1 LAFGMRVTL
10 DAVEAQYPAHW
21 EADVVLADGG
31 TAHVR
36 PIRPADADRLRSFYS
51 RLSDE
56 SIYFRFFGPRPRLSD
71 RDVERFTNVDYV
83 NRVALIATIGTE
95 MVAVIRYDRTGPG
108 EAEVAFLVE
117 DAHQGRGVASVLL
130 EHLAATAREHGIE
143 RFIAD
148 VLPANMRMMGL
159 LRQAGYTAQS
169 QFADGVVRMTLD
181 LTPTE
186 TSAEVTAAREHRAE
200 SRSIARLLT
209 PGSVAVIGASREP
222 GGVGQTVLRNLLAA
236 DFSGP
241 VYPVHREVRAV
252 AGVRAYPSVGAIDGD
267 VDLAVV
273 AVPAESVIDVVKE
286 CAEKGV
292 HGLVVVSS
300 GFGETGV
307 LGRERQDELARIAR
321 AYGLRVVGPNCLGIA
336 NTDSAVRLN
345 ATLAAT
351 VPGRGKVGFFS
362 QSGALGT
369 ALLQRVAQR
378 GMGISSFV
386 SAGNRADVSG
396 NDLLQYW
403 EEDDSTEVI
412 LLYLESLGNPR
423 KFTRLARRIA
433 RCKPIVV
440 VKSGGTP
447 SGHSAEELGLPD
459 SAISSLLAQAG
470 LIRVDDLIQ
479 LFDVGQLLA
488 YQPLPAGPRVA
499 LVTNSDA
506 LGLLAADSCLA
517 AGLQPRPPVNLGPAA
532 GASEFGTA
540 LAGEL
545 ASPDVDAAV
554 VIYMPPIPGDT
565 EAVAAELLRVS
576 KDVPK
581 PVLTTFRGHLGMHP
595 ALRVEAPGKPSRS
608 EPTPARGSI
617 PSYAAPEEAV
627 RALAHV
633 VRYATWRAQPSVP
646 PPELADI
653 DTDRARTLV
662 RTALASARTDVTAPG
677 SPSAPVDSGGP
688 ATAPA
693 NRPATPAPPS
703 PKTGAAPA
711 GAGQT
716 GVLPTAGAATVSQ
729 EGTAA
734 AAGPASPS
742 AGVSAGPAGSAGG
755 AAGSVSAASGQAA
768 VAGEGVAGTS
778 AGSASATAGK
788 AVGRSGVFAEAGPPV
803 EIDATE
809 LLSCYG
815 LTVWPAEVVRS
826 PDEAVAAA
834 ERLGWPVVLKVAD
847 PGASR
852 RAGTVRLGLTGP
864 EMVRHAYAEFA
875 DQPGEGQRVRL
886 AVQRMAPQPA
896 VPTVVS
902 VIEDPAF
909 GPVVSFGLGE
919 VTARLLLDQGFRLA
933 PLTRDDAAA
942 LVRSVRAAPLLF
954 GQYGYPPVA
963 VDALEELLVRVG
975 RLAND
980 LPEVARLDLDQVL
993 VGESCVMVLGARA
1006 TLRTPAGP
1014 RLDGGP
1020 RRLS

>member
-1 LAFGMRVTL
+1 M
-10 DAVEAQYPAHW
+10 DVEAQYPAHW

-36 PIRPADADRLRSFYS
+36 PIRPADADRLRAFYS

-71 RDVERFTNVDYV
+71 KEVERFTNVDYV
-83 NRVALIATIGTE
+83 SRVALIATIGTE
-95 MVAVIRYDRTGPG
+95 MVAVIRYDRTAPG

-130 EHLAATAREHGIE
+130 EHLAATARERGIE
-143 RFIAD
+143 RFVAD
-148 VLPANMRMMGL
+148 VLPANMKMMGV

-181 LTPTE
+181 LTPTD
-186 TSAEVTAAREHRAE
+186 TSAEVTASREHRAE
-200 SRSIARLLT
+200 ARSIARLLT

-236 DFSGP
+236 DFTGP
-241 VYPVHREVRAV
+241 VYPVHRQVRAV
-252 AGVRAYPSVGAIDGD
+252 AGVRAYPSVTAIDGE

-273 AVPAESVIDVVKE
+273 AVPAEGVLDVVKE

-300 GFGETGV
+300 GFGETGPQ
-307 LGRERQDELARIAR
+307 GRARQDELARIAR
-321 AYGLRVVGPNCLGIA
+321 SYGLRVVGPNCLGIA
-336 NTDSAVRLN
+336 NTDPAVKLN

-351 VPGRGKVGFFS
+351 VPGRGRVGFFS

-403 EEDDSTEVI
+403 EEDASTEVI

-433 RCKPIVV
+433 RNKPIVV

-459 SAISSLLAQAG
+459 SAISSLFAQAG

-506 LGLLAADSCLA
+506 LGLLAADACVS
-517 AGLQPRPPVNLGPAA
+517 AGLEPRPPVNLGAAA
-532 GASEFGTA
+532 GPAGFAAA
-540 LAGEL
+540 LEGEL

-554 VIYMPPIPGDT
+554 VIYMPPIPGESD
-565 EAVAAELLRVS
+565 EVAAELLRVS
-576 KDVPK
+576 KDSGK
-581 PVLTTFRGHLGMHP
+581 PVLATFRGHLGMHP
-595 ALRVEAPGKPSRS
+595 SLRASSQGTPS
-608 EPTPARGSI
+608 RGSI

-633 VRYATWRAQPSVP
+633 VRYATWRAHPAMP
-646 PPELADI
+646 PPELEDI

-662 RTALASARTDVTAPG
+662 RAAL
-677 SPSAPVDSGGP
+677 SPSHP
-688 ATAPA
+688 
-693 NRPATPAPPS
+693 TPSSEPSQGPS
-703 PKTGAAPA
+703 P
-711 GAGQT
+711 
-716 GVLPTAGAATVSQ
+716 
-729 EGTAA
+729 
-734 AAGPASPS
+734 SPS
-742 AGVSAGPAGSAGG
+742 SEPSQGPFPSPSSEPSQGPSQGP
-755 AAGSVSAASGQAA
+755 SPSLSS
-768 VAGEGVAGTS
+768 GTS
-778 AGSASATAGK
+778 GEL
-788 AVGRSGVFAEAGPPV
+788 FAEPGPPV
-803 EIDATE
+803 VADATD

-815 LTVWPAEVVRS
+815 LTVWPAEVVAS

-852 RAGTVRLGLTGP
+852 RAGTVRLGLTGQ

-875 DQPGEGQRVRL
+875 DQLGEQVEL

-896 VPTVVS
+896 VPTVVG
-902 VIEDPAF
+902 VVEDPAF

-933 PLTRDDAAA
+933 PLTGEDAAA

-963 VDALEELLVRVG
+963 VPALEDLLVRVG

-980 LPEVARLDLDQVL
+980 LPEVSRLTLDQVL
-993 VGESCVMVLGARA
+993 VGETDVMVLGARV
-1006 TLRTPAGP
+1006 TFRTPAGP

>member
-1 LAFGMRVTL
+1 MGCRFTLVT
-10 DAVEAQYPAHW
+10 VEAHYPAHW

-71 RDVERFTNVDYV
+71 KEVERFTNVDYV

-130 EHLAATAREHGIE
+130 EHLAATARERGIE
-143 RFIAD
+143 HFVAD
-148 VLPANMRMMGL
+148 VLPANMRMMGV

-186 TSAEVTAAREHRAE
+186 TSAEVTVAREHRAE

-209 PGSVAVIGASREP
+209 PGSVAVIGVSRAP

-236 DFSGP
+236 DFTGP
-241 VYPVHREVRAV
+241 VYPVHREARAV
-252 AGVRAYPSVGAIDGD
+252 AGVRAYPSVGAIDD
-267 VDLAVV
+267 EVDLAVV
-273 AVPAESVIDVVKE
+273 AVPAESVVDVVKE

-300 GFGETGV
+300 GFGESGAR
-307 LGRERQDELARIAR
+307 GRARQDELARLAR
-321 AYGLRVVGPNCLGIA
+321 SYGLRVVGPNCLGIA
-336 NTDSAVRLN
+336 NTDPAVRLN

-351 VPGRGKVGFFS
+351 VPGRGRVGFFS

-403 EEDDSTEVI
+403 DEDDSTEVI

-433 RCKPIVV
+433 RRKPIVV

-447 SGHSAEELGLPD
+447 TGHSAEELRLPD
-459 SAISSLLAQAG
+459 SAISSLFEQAG

-488 YQPLPAGPRVA
+488 YQPLPSGPRVA

-506 LGLLAADSCLA
+506 LGLLAADACIS
-517 AGLQPRPPVNLGPAA
+517 AGLEPRPPVNLGPAA
-532 GASEFGTA
+532 EAPEFGTA

-554 VIYMPPIPGDT
+554 VIYMPPIPGNAD
-565 EAVAAELLRVS
+565 EVAAELLRVS
-576 KDVPK
+576 KDIAK
-581 PVLTTFRGHLGMHP
+581 PVLTTFCGHLGMHP
-595 ALRVEAPGKPSRS
+595 SLQVAADAPA
-608 EPTPARGSI
+608 TPARGSI

-633 VRYATWRAQPSVP
+633 VRYATWRA
-646 PPELADI
+646 
-653 DTDRARTLV
+653 
-662 RTALASARTDVTAPG
+662 
-677 SPSAPVDSGGP
+677 
-688 ATAPA
+688 
-693 NRPATPAPPS
+693 
-703 PKTGAAPA
+703 
-711 GAGQT
+711 
-716 GVLPTAGAATVSQ
+716 
-729 EGTAA
+729 
-734 AAGPASPS
+734 
-742 AGVSAGPAGSAGG
+742 
-755 AAGSVSAASGQAA
+755 
-768 VAGEGVAGTS
+768 
-778 AGSASATAGK
+778 
-788 AVGRSGVFAEAGPPV
+788 
-803 EIDATE
+803 
-809 LLSCYG
+809 
-815 LTVWPAEVVRS
+815 
-826 PDEAVAAA
+826 
-834 ERLGWPVVLKVAD
+834 
-847 PGASR
+847 
-852 RAGTVRLGLTGP
+852 
-864 EMVRHAYAEFA
+864 
-875 DQPGEGQRVRL
+875 
-886 AVQRMAPQPA
+886 
-896 VPTVVS
+896 
-902 VIEDPAF
+902 
-909 GPVVSFGLGE
+909 
-919 VTARLLLDQGFRLA
+919 
-933 PLTRDDAAA
+933 
-942 LVRSVRAAPLLF
+942 
-954 GQYGYPPVA
+954 
-963 VDALEELLVRVG
+963 
-975 RLAND
+975 
-980 LPEVARLDLDQVL
+980 
-993 VGESCVMVLGARA
+993 
-1006 TLRTPAGP
+1006 
-1014 RLDGGP
+1014 
-1020 RRLS
+1020 

>member
-1 LAFGMRVTL
+1 M
-10 DAVEAQYPAHW
+10 EAQYPAHW

-71 RDVERFTNVDYV
+71 REVERFTNVDYV
-83 NRVALIATIGTE
+83 GRVALIATIGAE

-130 EHLAATAREHGIE
+130 EHLAATARERGIE
-143 RFIAD
+143 RFVAD
-148 VLPANMRMMGL
+148 VLPANMRMTGL

-169 QFADGVVRMTLD
+169 QFEDGVVRMTLD
-181 LTPTE
+181 LTPTD
-186 TSAEVTAAREHRAE
+186 TSTEVTISREHRAE

-236 DFSGP
+236 DFTGP

-252 AGVRAYPSVGAIDGD
+252 AGVRAYPSVSEIDGD

-273 AVPAESVIDVVKE
+273 AVPAEGVLDVVKE

-300 GFGETGV
+300 GFGETGDQ
-307 LGRERQDELARIAR
+307 GRARQDELARIAR
-321 AYGLRVVGPNCLGIA
+321 SYGLRVVGPNCLGIA
-336 NTDSAVRLN
+336 NTDPAVKLN

-351 VPGRGKVGFFS
+351 VPGRGRVGFFS

-433 RCKPIVV
+433 RSKPVVV

-459 SAISSLLAQAG
+459 SAISSLFEQAG

-506 LGLLAADSCLA
+506 LGLLAAHACRA
-517 AGLQPRPPVNLGPAA
+517 VGLEPRAPVNLGPAA
-532 GASEFGTA
+532 GAAEYGAA

-554 VIYMPPIPGDT
+554 VIYMPPIPGRT
-565 EAVAAELLRVS
+565 EEVADELLKAS
-576 KDVPK
+576 KGSGK
-581 PVLTTFRGHLGMHP
+581 PVLATFRGHLGMHP
-595 ALRVEAPGKPSRS
+595 ALRVPGPSAPS
-608 EPTPARGSI
+608 RGSI

-633 VRYATWRAQPSVP
+633 VRYATWRAQPSTP
-646 PPELADI
+646 PHELDGI
-653 DTDRARTLV
+653 DTVRARALVHETL
-662 RTALASARTDVTAPG
+662 SG
-677 SPSAPVDSGGP
+677 SAPD
-688 ATAPA
+688 AE
-693 NRPATPAPPS
+693 
-703 PKTGAAPA
+703 AAPA
-711 GAGQT
+711 G
-716 GVLPTAGAATVSQ
+716 
-729 EGTAA
+729 
-734 AAGPASPS
+734 
-742 AGVSAGPAGSAGG
+742 
-755 AAGSVSAASGQAA
+755 
-768 VAGEGVAGTS
+768 
-778 AGSASATAGK
+778 
-788 AVGRSGVFAEAGPPV
+788 FAQAGPPV

-826 PDEAVAAA
+826 AGEAVAAA
-834 ERLGWPVVLKVAD
+834 ERLGWPVVVKVAD

-864 EMVRHAYAEFA
+864 EMVRNAYTEFA
-875 DQPGEGQRVRL
+875 ELFGEGVEL

-896 VPTVVS
+896 VPTVVG
-902 VIEDPAF
+902 VVEDPAF

-919 VTARLLLDQGFRLA
+919 VTARLLQDQGFRLA
-933 PLTRDDAAA
+933 PLTGEDAAA
-942 LVRSVRAAPLLF
+942 LVRTVRAAPLLF
-954 GQYGYPPVA
+954 GEYGYPPVA

-975 RLAND
+975 RLAHD

-993 VGESCVMVLGARA
+993 VGESDVMILGARA
-1006 TLRTPAGP
+1006 ILRTPAGP
-1014 RLDGGP
+1014 RLDVGP

>member
-1 LAFGMRVTL
+1 M
-10 DAVEAQYPAHW
+10 EAQYPAHW

-71 RDVERFTNVDYV
+71 KEVTRFTNVDYV
-83 NRVALIATIGTE
+83 NRVALIATLGTE

-130 EHLAATAREHGIE
+130 EHLAATARERGIE

-148 VLPANMRMMGL
+148 VLPANMRMTGL

-169 QFADGVVRMTLD
+169 QFEDGVVRMTLD
-181 LTPTE
+181 LTPTD

-200 SRSIARLLT
+200 SRSIARLLA
-209 PGSVAVIGASREP
+209 PGSVAVVGASREP

-236 DFSGP
+236 DFTGP

-252 AGVRAYPSVGAIDGD
+252 AGVRAYPSVTAIDGD

-292 HGLVVVSS
+292 HGLIVVSS
-300 GFGETGV
+300 GFRETGAQ
-307 LGRERQDELARIAR
+307 GRARQDELARLAR
-321 AYGLRVVGPNCLGIA
+321 SYGLRVVGPNCLGIA
-336 NTDSAVRLN
+336 NTDPAVKLN

-423 KFTRLARRIA
+423 KFTRLARRTA
-433 RCKPIVV
+433 RSKPIVV

-447 SGHSAEELGLPD
+447 AGHSAEELGLPD
-459 SAISSLLAQAG
+459 SAISSLFAQAG

-499 LVTNSDA
+499 VVTNSDA
-506 LGLLAADSCLA
+506 LGLLAADACLA
-517 AGLQPRPPVNLGPAA
+517 AGLEPRPPVNLGAAA
-532 GASEFGTA
+532 GPAEYGTA

-545 ASPDVDAAV
+545 SSADVDAAV
-554 VIYMPPIPGDT
+554 VIYMPPIPGKTD
-565 EAVAAELLRVS
+565 EVAAELLRAS
-576 KDVPK
+576 MDADK

-595 ALRVEAPGKPSRS
+595 ALRVRSTSTATSGATPS
-608 EPTPARGSI
+608 RGSI

-633 VRYATWRAQPSVP
+633 VRYATWRAHPAVP
-646 PPELADI
+646 PPELDDL
-653 DTDRARTLV
+653 DTDRARALVHTTLSSAPAAQA
-662 RTALASARTDVTAPG
+662 TTPADPQDTSAHPSPGPADPSPAPAASTPDPSNPPTASA
-677 SPSAPVDSGGP
+677 
-688 ATAPA
+688 
-693 NRPATPAPPS
+693 
-703 PKTGAAPA
+703 
-711 GAGQT
+711 
-716 GVLPTAGAATVSQ
+716 PT
-729 EGTAA
+729 
-734 AAGPASPS
+734 
-742 AGVSAGPAGSAGG
+742 
-755 AAGSVSAASGQAA
+755 
-768 VAGEGVAGTS
+768 
-778 AGSASATAGK
+778 SASAQAPASTPA
-788 AVGRSGVFAEAGPPV
+788 SGPAAASDPATNGVSSVFAEPGPPV

-815 LTVWPAEVVRS
+815 LTVWPSEVVRS

-834 ERLGWPVVLKVAD
+834 ERLGWPVVLKVAG

-864 EMVRHAYAEFA
+864 EMVCHAYAGFA
-875 DQPGEGQRVRL
+875 DQLGEEVEL

-896 VPTVVS
+896 VPTVVG

-933 PLTRDDAAA
+933 PLTGEDAAA

-954 GQYGYPPVA
+954 GEYGYPPVA
-963 VDALEELLVRVG
+963 VDALEDLLVRVG

-980 LPEVARLDLDQVL
+980 LPELARLDLDQVL
-993 VGESCVMVLGARA
+993 VGESSVIVLGARA

>member
-1 LAFGMRVTL
+1 M
-10 DAVEAQYPAHW
+10 EAHYPAHW

-56 SIYFRFFGPRPRLSD
+56 SIYFRFFGPRPNLSD
-71 RDVERFTNVDYV
+71 REVERFTNVDYV
-83 NRVALIATIGTE
+83 NRVALIATIGAD

-130 EHLAATAREHGIE
+130 EHLAATARERGIE

-148 VLPANMRMMGL
+148 VLPANKRMTGL
-159 LRQAGYTAQS
+159 LRQAGYTAQT

-181 LTPTE
+181 LTPTD

-200 SRSIARLLT
+200 ARSIARLLA

-222 GGVGQTVLRNLLAA
+222 GGVGQTVLRHLLAA
-236 DFSGP
+236 DFTGP

-252 AGVRAYPSVGAIDGD
+252 AGVRAYPSVSAIDDD

-273 AVPAESVIDVVKE
+273 AVPAESVVDVVKE

-300 GFGETGV
+300 GFGERGAE
-307 LGRERQDELARIAR
+307 GRARQRELARVAR
-321 AYGLRVVGPNCLGIA
+321 SYGLRVVGPNCLGIA
-336 NTDSAVRLN
+336 NTDPAVKLN

-378 GMGISSFV
+378 GMGISTFV

-412 LLYLESLGNPR
+412 LLYLETLGNPR
-423 KFTRLARRIA
+423 KFTRLARRIS
-433 RCKPIVV
+433 RSKPIVV
-440 VKSGGTP
+440 VKSGGTRAGLSP
-447 SGHSAEELGLPD
+447 EEPGLPD
-459 SAISSLLAQAG
+459 SAIGPLFEQAG
-470 LIRVDDLIQ
+470 LIRVDDLFQ

-506 LGLLAADSCLA
+506 LGLLAADACCA
-517 AGLQPRPPVNLGPAA
+517 AGLEPRAPVNLGAAA
-532 GASEFGTA
+532 GPAEFGTA
-540 LAGEL
+540 LADEL

-554 VIYMPPIPGDT
+554 VIYMPPVPGETDQ
-565 EAVAAELLRVS
+565 VAAELLRAA
-576 KDVPK
+576 KDTGK
-581 PVLTTFRGHLGMHP
+581 PVLTTFRGYLGMDP
-595 ALRVEAPGKPSRS
+595 ALRVGTRGSV
-608 EPTPARGSI
+608 TPARGSI

-627 RALAHV
+627 RALAHA
-633 VRYATWRAQPSVP
+633 VRYAKWRAQPVAP
-646 PPELADI
+646 PTALDDI
-653 DTDRARTLV
+653 DTARARTLAH
-662 RTALASARTDVTAPG
+662 TALSTPPEPTTPQPTAATPQPAAETPQ
-677 SPSAPVDSGGP
+677 STAATPQLTAETHQLTA
-688 ATAPA
+688 ATA
-693 NRPATPAPPS
+693 
-703 PKTGAAPA
+703 
-711 GAGQT
+711 
-716 GVLPTAGAATVSQ
+716 PTAGATGLAAP
-729 EGTAA
+729 TAGVA
-734 AAGPASPS
+734 GLVAGVAGPTGGGDAAGP
-742 AGVSAGPAGSAGG
+742 VGG
-755 AAGSVSAASGQAA
+755 GDA
-768 VAGEGVAGTS
+768 VAAPPP
-778 AGSASATAGK
+778 
-788 AVGRSGVFAEAGPPV
+788 VFAEAGPPV

-852 RAGTVRLGLTGP
+852 RAGTVRLGLTGQ

-875 DQPGEGQRVRL
+875 DQLGAEVEL

-919 VTARLLLDQGFRLA
+919 VAARLLLDQGFRLA
-933 PLTRDDAAA
+933 PLTGADASA

-963 VDALEELLVRVG
+963 VGALEDLLVRVG
-975 RLAND
+975 RLAGD
-980 LPEVARLDLDQVL
+980 LPELARLDLDPVL
-993 VGESCVMVLGARA
+993 VGESDAFVLGARA

>member
-1 LAFGMRVTL
+1 M
-10 DAVEAQYPAHW
+10 EEQYPAHW

-71 RDVERFTNVDYV
+71 KEVARFTNVDYV
-83 NRVALIATIGTE
+83 TRVALIATIGDE

-130 EHLAATAREHGIE
+130 EHLAATARERGIE

-148 VLPANMRMMGL
+148 VLPANMRMTGL

-181 LTPTE
+181 LTPTD
-186 TSAEVTAAREHRAE
+186 TSAEVRAAREHRAE
-200 SRSIARLLT
+200 ARSIARLLT

-222 GGVGQTVLRNLLAA
+222 GGVGQSVLRNLLAA
-236 DFSGP
+236 GFTGP

-252 AGVRAYPSVGAIDGD
+252 HGVRAYPSVTAIDD
-267 VDLAVV
+267 EVDLAVV
-273 AVPAESVIDVVKE
+273 AVPAESVLDVVEE

-300 GFGETGV
+300 GFGETGAR
-307 LGRERQDELARIAR
+307 GRARQDELARIAR
-321 AYGLRVVGPNCLGIA
+321 SYGLRVVGPNCLGIA
-336 NTDSAVRLN
+336 NTDPAVKLN
-345 ATLAAT
+345 ATLAPT

-403 EEDDSTEVI
+403 EEDDSTDVI

-433 RCKPIVV
+433 RRKPIVV

-447 SGHSAEELGLPD
+447 AGHSAEELGLPD
-459 SAISSLLAQAG
+459 SAISSLFEQAG

-479 LFDVGQLLA
+479 LFDVGQMLA

-506 LGLLAADSCLA
+506 LGLLAADACLA
-517 AGLQPRPPVNLGPAA
+517 AGLEPRPPVNLGPAA
-532 GASEFGTA
+532 GPSEFGTA

-545 ASPDVDAAV
+545 SSTDVDAAV
-554 VIYMPPIPGDT
+554 VIHMPPIPGASD
-565 EAVAAELLRVS
+565 EVAAELLRVS
-576 KDVPK
+576 KDVAK
-581 PVLTTFRGHLGMHP
+581 PVVTTFHGHLGMHP
-595 ALRVEAPGKPSRS
+595 ALRVETGSATPGRC
-608 EPTPARGSI
+608 SI

-633 VRYATWRAQPSVP
+633 VRYARWRAHPAVP
-646 PPELADI
+646 PPELDGI
-653 DTDRARTLV
+653 DTTRARSLAH
-662 RTALASARTDVTAPG
+662 TALAAAPSGDTVTSSPGEAVTASPDG
-677 SPSAPVDSGGP
+677 SP
-688 ATAPA
+688 
-693 NRPATPAPPS
+693 
-703 PKTGAAPA
+703 
-711 GAGQT
+711 
-716 GVLPTAGAATVSQ
+716 
-729 EGTAA
+729 GTAI
-734 AAGPASPS
+734 AGPSDGSSGEAAVTSP
-742 AGVSAGPAGSAGG
+742 GG
-755 AAGSVSAASGQAA
+755 ALGESVP
-768 VAGEGVAGTS
+768 TS
-778 AGSASATAGK
+778 AGAPCGTPSGTPGGGPDG
-788 AVGRSGVFAEAGPPV
+788 GRLGSVFAEPGPPV
-803 EIDATE
+803 EIDPTE

-815 LTVWPAEVVRS
+815 LTVWRAELVRS
-826 PDEAVAAA
+826 ADEAVAAA
-834 ERLGWPVVLKVAD
+834 EHLGWPVVVKVAD

-864 EMVRHAYAEFA
+864 EMVRNAYTEFA
-875 DQPGEGQRVRL
+875 VQLGEGAEL

-896 VPTVVS
+896 VPTVVG

-919 VTARLLLDQGFRLA
+919 VTARLLQDQGFRLA
-933 PLTRDDAAA
+933 PLTGEDAAA

-954 GQYGYPPVA
+954 GEYGYPPVA
-963 VDALEELLVRVG
+963 VGALEDLLVRVG
-975 RLAND
+975 RLAGD
-980 LPEVARLDLDQVL
+980 LPELARLDLDQVL
-993 VGESCVMVLGARA
+993 VGESDVMILGARA

>member
-1 LAFGMRVTL
+1 M
-10 DAVEAQYPAHW
+10 EAHYPAHW

-36 PIRPADADRLRSFYS
+36 PIRPADADRLRAFYS

-71 RDVERFTNVDYV
+71 RDVERFTNVDYD
-83 NRVALIATIGTE
+83 NRVALIATIGAE

-130 EHLAATAREHGIE
+130 EHLAATARERGIE
-143 RFIAD
+143 RFVAD
-148 VLPANMRMMGL
+148 VLPANMKMMGV

-169 QFADGVVRMTLD
+169 RFADGVVRMTLD

-186 TSAEVTAAREHRAE
+186 TSAEVTTSREHRAE
-200 SRSIARLLT
+200 SRSIARLLA

-236 DFSGP
+236 DFTGP
-241 VYPVHREVRAV
+241 VYPVHRQVRAV
-252 AGVRAYPSVGAIDGD
+252 AGVRAYPSVTAIDGE

-273 AVPAESVIDVVKE
+273 AVPAEGVLDVVKE

-300 GFGETGV
+300 GFGETGAP
-307 LGRERQDELARIAR
+307 GRDRQDELARIAR
-321 AYGLRVVGPNCLGIA
+321 SYGLRVVGPNCLGIA
-336 NTDSAVRLN
+336 NTDPAVKLN

-351 VPGRGKVGFFS
+351 VPGRGRVGFFS

-403 EEDDSTEVI
+403 EEDDATEVI

-433 RCKPIVV
+433 RSKPIVV

-447 SGHSAEELGLPD
+447 AGHSAEELGLPD
-459 SAISSLLAQAG
+459 SAISSLFAQAG

-506 LGLLAADSCLA
+506 LGLLAADACLA
-517 AGLQPRPPVNLGPAA
+517 AGLEPRPPVNLGAAA
-532 GASEFGTA
+532 GPTEFGAA

-545 ASPDVDAAV
+545 ARDEVDAAV
-554 VIYMPPIPGDT
+554 VIYMPPIPGKSD
-565 EAVAAELLRVS
+565 EVAAELLRVS
-576 KDVPK
+576 QGSAK
-581 PVLTTFRGHLGMHP
+581 PVLATFRGHLGMHP
-595 ALRVEAPGKPSRS
+595 SLRVAGGSGAA
-608 EPTPARGSI
+608 PARGSI

-633 VRYATWRAQPSVP
+633 VRYATWRAHPAVP
-646 PPELADI
+646 PPELDGL
-653 DTDRARTLV
+653 DTARARELVLATL
-662 RTALASARTDVTAPG
+662 
-677 SPSAPVDSGGP
+677 SG
-688 ATAPA
+688 A
-693 NRPATPAPPS
+693 
-703 PKTGAAPA
+703 AAPA
-711 GAGQT
+711 
-716 GVLPTAGAATVSQ
+716 
-729 EGTAA
+729 
-734 AAGPASPS
+734 
-742 AGVSAGPAGSAGG
+742 
-755 AAGSVSAASGQAA
+755 
-768 VAGEGVAGTS
+768 AGEEPTG
-778 AGSASATAGK
+778 
-788 AVGRSGVFAEAGPPV
+788 FAEPGPPV

-826 PDEAVAAA
+826 PEEAVAAA
-834 ERLGWPVVLKVAD
+834 ERLGPPVVLKVAD

-875 DQPGEGQRVRL
+875 EQLGERVEL

-896 VPTVVS
+896 VPTVVR
-902 VIEDPAF
+902 VVEDRAF

-933 PLTRDDAAA
+933 PLTGEDAAA

-963 VDALEELLVRVG
+963 VPALEELLVRVG

-980 LPEVARLDLDQVL
+980 LPEVACLDLDQVL
-993 VGESCVMVLGARA
+993 VGESEVLVLGARA

>member
-1 LAFGMRVTL
+1 MHKRCPIAPAGTL
-10 DAVEAQYPAHW
+10 GTVEAQYPAHW

-36 PIRPADADRLRSFYS
+36 PIRPADADRLLAFYS

-56 SIYFRFFGPRPRLSD
+56 SIYFRFFGPRPRLTD
-71 RDVERFTNVDYV
+71 KEVTWFTNVDYV

-95 MVAVIRYDRTGPG
+95 MVAVIRYDRTDEA

-130 EHLAATAREHGIE
+130 EHLAATARENGIQ

-148 VLPANMRMMGL
+148 VLPANMKMMGV
-159 LRQAGYTAQS
+159 LRQAGYTAES
-169 QFADGVVRMTLD
+169 RFADGVVRMTLD

-186 TSAEVTAAREHRAE
+186 TAAEVTTAREHRAE
-200 SRSIARLLT
+200 ARSIGRLLS

-236 DFSGP
+236 DFTGP

-252 AGVRAYPSVGAIDGD
+252 AGVRAYPSVNAIDGD

-273 AVPAESVIDVVKE
+273 AVPADGVIDVVKE

-300 GFGETGV
+300 GFGETGAE
-307 LGRERQDELARIAR
+307 GRARQDELARIAR

-336 NTDSAVRLN
+336 NTDPAVRLN

-351 VPGRGKVGFFS
+351 VPGRGRVGFFS

-378 GMGISSFV
+378 GMGISTFV

-403 EEDDSTEVI
+403 EEDPSTEVI

-423 KFTRLARRIA
+423 KFTRLARRIS
-433 RCKPIVV
+433 RDKPIVV

-447 SGHSAEELGLPD
+447 GSHSAESLRLPD
-459 SAISSLLAQAG
+459 SAISSLFSQSG

-488 YQPLPAGPRVA
+488 YQPLPAGPRVG

-506 LGLLAADSCLA
+506 LGLLAVDACIT
-517 AGLQPRPPVNLGPAA
+517 AGLEPRPPVNLGAAA
-532 GASEFGTA
+532 GAAEFGTA

-545 ASPDVDAAV
+545 GSPEVDAAV
-554 VIYMPPIPGDT
+554 VVYMPPIPGAASD
-565 EAVAAELLRVS
+565 VATELLRVS
-576 KDVPK
+576 RDSGK
-581 PVLTTFRGHLGMHP
+581 PVLATFEGYLGMHP
-595 ALRVEAPGKPSRS
+595 DLRVGDGATPS
-608 EPTPARGSI
+608 RGSI

-633 VRYATWRAQPSVP
+633 AKYAQWRAQPLVP
-646 PPELADI
+646 PPALEDI
-653 DTDRARTLV
+653 STSRARALV
-662 RTALASARTDVTAPG
+662 GEMTEGEWD
-677 SPSAPVDSGGP
+677 
-688 ATAPA
+688 
-693 NRPATPAPPS
+693 
-703 PKTGAAPA
+703 AA
-711 GAGQT
+711 Q
-716 GVLPTAGAATVSQ
+716 
-729 EGTAA
+729 
-734 AAGPASPS
+734 
-742 AGVSAGPAGSAGG
+742 
-755 AAGSVSAASGQAA
+755 
-768 VAGEGVAGTS
+768 
-778 AGSASATAGK
+778 
-788 AVGRSGVFAEAGPPV
+788 
-803 EIDATE
+803 
-809 LLSCYG
+809 LLTCYG
-815 LTVWPAEVVRS
+815 LDVWPADIVRS
-826 PDEAVAAA
+826 PDEAVEAAG
-834 ERLGWPVVLKVAD
+834 RLGWPVVLKVAD
-847 PGASR
+847 PDASR
-852 RAGTVRLGLTGP
+852 RAGTVRLGLAGP
-864 EMVRHAYAEFA
+864 DSVRHAYSEFA
-875 DQPGEGQRVRL
+875 AQLGDDVEL

-902 VIEDPAF
+902 VVEDPAF

-933 PLTRDDAAA
+933 PLTAEDAAG

-954 GQYGYPPVA
+954 GEYGYPPVA
-963 VDALEELLVRVG
+963 VDALEDLLVRVG
-975 RLAND
+975 RLAGD

-993 VGESCVMVLGARA
+993 VGESGVIVLAARA
-1006 TLRTPAGP
+1006 HLRAPTGP
-1014 RLDGGP
+1014 RLDAAP

>member
-1 LAFGMRVTL
+1 MGCGFTVET
-10 DAVEAQYPAHW
+10 VEAQYPAHW

-71 RDVERFTNVDYV
+71 REVERFTNVDYV
-83 NRVALIATIGTE
+83 NRVALIATIGAE

-130 EHLAATAREHGIE
+130 EHLAATARERGIE
-143 RFIAD
+143 RFVAD
-148 VLPANMRMMGL
+148 VLPANMRMTGL

-169 QFADGVVRMTLD
+169 QFEDGVVRMTLD
-181 LTPTE
+181 LTPTD
-186 TSAEVTAAREHRAE
+186 TSTEVTIAREHRAE

-236 DFSGP
+236 DFTGP

-252 AGVRAYPSVGAIDGD
+252 AGVRAYPSVSEIDGD

-273 AVPAESVIDVVKE
+273 AVPAEGVLDVVKE

-300 GFGETGV
+300 GFGETGDQ
-307 LGRERQDELARIAR
+307 GRARQDELARIAR
-321 AYGLRVVGPNCLGIA
+321 SYGLRVVGPNCLGIA
-336 NTDSAVRLN
+336 NTDPAVKLN

-351 VPGRGKVGFFS
+351 VPGRGRVGFFS

-433 RCKPIVV
+433 RSKPVVV

-459 SAISSLLAQAG
+459 SAISSLFEQAG

-506 LGLLAADSCLA
+506 LGLLAAHACRA
-517 AGLQPRPPVNLGPAA
+517 VGLEPRAPVNLGPAA
-532 GASEFGTA
+532 GAAEFGPA

-554 VIYMPPIPGDT
+554 VIYMPPIPGRT
-565 EAVAAELLRVS
+565 EEVAGELLKVS
-576 KDVPK
+576 KDSGK
-581 PVLTTFRGHLGMHP
+581 PVLATFRGHLGMHP
-595 ALRVEAPGKPSRS
+595 DLRVPGPSAPS
-608 EPTPARGSI
+608 RGSI

-627 RALAHV
+627 RALAQV
-633 VRYATWRAQPSVP
+633 VRYATWRAQPSTP
-646 PPELADI
+646 PQELDGI
-653 DTDRARTLV
+653 DTARARTLV
-662 RTALASARTDVTAPG
+662 HETLSG
-677 SPSAPVDSGGP
+677 SAPD
-688 ATAPA
+688 AE
-693 NRPATPAPPS
+693 
-703 PKTGAAPA
+703 AAPA
-711 GAGQT
+711 G
-716 GVLPTAGAATVSQ
+716 
-729 EGTAA
+729 
-734 AAGPASPS
+734 
-742 AGVSAGPAGSAGG
+742 
-755 AAGSVSAASGQAA
+755 
-768 VAGEGVAGTS
+768 
-778 AGSASATAGK
+778 
-788 AVGRSGVFAEAGPPV
+788 FAQAGPPV

-826 PDEAVAAA
+826 PDGAVAAA
-834 ERLGWPVVLKVAD
+834 ERLGWPVVVKVAD

-864 EMVRHAYAEFA
+864 EMVRHAYTEFA
-875 DQPGEGQRVRL
+875 ELFGEGVEL

-896 VPTVVS
+896 VPTVVG

-919 VTARLLLDQGFRLA
+919 VTARLLQDQGFRLA
-933 PLTRDDAAA
+933 PLTREDASA
-942 LVRSVRAAPLLF
+942 LVRTVRAAPLLF
-954 GQYGYPPVA
+954 GEYGYPPVA

-975 RLAND
+975 RLAHD

-993 VGESCVMVLGARA
+993 VGESDAMILGARA
-1006 TLRTPAGP
+1006 ILRTPAGP
-1014 RLDGGP
+1014 RLDVGP

>member
-1 LAFGMRVTL
+1 M
-10 DAVEAQYPAHW
+10 EAQYPAHW

-83 NRVALIATIGTE
+83 DRVALIATIGTE
-95 MVAVIRYDRTGPG
+95 MVAVIRYDKTGPG

-143 RFIAD
+143 TFVAD
-148 VLPANMRMMGL
+148 VLPANMRMMGV

-169 QFADGVVRMTLD
+169 RFADGVVRMTLD

-186 TSAEVTAAREHRAE
+186 TSAEVTTAREHRAE

-236 DFSGP
+236 DFTGP

-252 AGVRAYPSVGAIDGD
+252 AGVRAYPSVTAIDGD

-273 AVPAESVIDVVKE
+273 AVPAGSVLDVVEE
-286 CAEKGV
+286 CAQKGV

-300 GFGETGV
+300 GFGETGAE
-307 LGRERQDELARIAR
+307 GRERQDELARTAR
-321 AYGLRVVGPNCLGIA
+321 SYGLRVVGPNCLGIA
-336 NTDSAVRLN
+336 NTDRAVRLN

-378 GMGISSFV
+378 GMGISTFV

-403 EEDDSTEVI
+403 EEDDATEVI

-423 KFTRLARRIA
+423 KFTRLARRIS
-433 RCKPIVV
+433 RRKPVVV

-459 SAISSLLAQAG
+459 TAISSLFAQAG

-488 YQPLPAGPRVA
+488 YQPLPAGPKVA

-506 LGLLAADSCLA
+506 LGLLAADACLA
-517 AGLQPRPPVNLGPAA
+517 AGLEPRPPVNLGAAA
-532 GASEFGTA
+532 GAAEFGAA
-540 LAGEL
+540 LEGEL
-545 ASPDVDAAV
+545 ASAGVDAAV
-554 VIYMPPIPGDT
+554 VIYMPPLPGDA

-576 KDVPK
+576 QSSGK
-581 PVLTTFRGHLGMHP
+581 PVLTTFEGHLGMHP
-595 ALRVEAPGKPSRS
+595 ALQVTEPGASR
-608 EPTPARGSI
+608 ERPAPARGSI

-627 RALAHV
+627 RALAQAA
-633 VRYATWRAQPSVP
+633 RYAAWLSQPATP
-646 PPELADI
+646 PPALEDLDP
-653 DTDRARTLV
+653 DRARTLV
-662 RTALASARTDVTAPG
+662 HDLLSVPE
-677 SPSAPVDSGGP
+677 
-688 ATAPA
+688 
-693 NRPATPAPPS
+693 PAP
-703 PKTGAAPA
+703 GAAPA
-711 GAGQT
+711 PASGPAPEPEPEPGSGPAPVSKPDPGA
-716 GVLPTAGAATVSQ
+716 VPGAAPASVP
-729 EGTAA
+729 
-734 AAGPASPS
+734 GPA
-742 AGVSAGPAGSAGG
+742 VE
-755 AAGSVSAASGQAA
+755 AARARRAVRSAA
-768 VAGEGVAGTS
+768 
-778 AGSASATAGK
+778 
-788 AVGRSGVFAEAGPPV
+788 FAEPGPPV
-803 EIDATE
+803 EIDAAE

-815 LTVWPAEVVRS
+815 LTVWPAEMVRS
-826 PDEAVAAA
+826 PEEAVAAA

-864 EMVRHAYAEFA
+864 EMVRHAFTEFA
-875 DQPGEGQRVRL
+875 DQLGEKVL

-896 VPTVVS
+896 VPTVVG
-902 VIEDPAF
+902 VVEDPAF

-919 VTARLLLDQGFRLA
+919 VTARLLQDQGYRLA
-933 PLTRDDAAA
+933 PLTAEDAAA

-963 VDALEELLVRVG
+963 VDALEDLLVRVG

-993 VGESCVMVLGARA
+993 VGESSVMILGARA

>member
-1 LAFGMRVTL
+1 M
-10 DAVEAQYPAHW
+10 EAQYPAHW

-71 RDVERFTNVDYV
+71 REVERFTNVDYV
-83 NRVALIATIGTE
+83 GRVALIATIGAE
-95 MVAVIRYDRTGPG
+95 MVAVIRYDRTEPG

-130 EHLAATAREHGIE
+130 EHLAATARERGIE
-143 RFIAD
+143 RFVAD
-148 VLPANMRMMGL
+148 VLPANMRMMGV

-186 TSAEVTAAREHRAE
+186 TSAEVVEAREHRAE
-200 SRSIARLLT
+200 ARSISRLLA
-209 PGSVAVIGASREP
+209 PGSVAVIGASRAP

-236 DFSGP
+236 DFTGP
-241 VYPVHREVRAV
+241 VYPVHREARAM
-252 AGVRAYPSVGAIDGD
+252 AGVRAYPRVSDIDD
-267 VDLAVV
+267 EVDLAVV
-273 AVPAESVIDVVKE
+273 AVPAEGVIDVVKE

-300 GFGETGV
+300 GFGETGEE
-307 LGRERQDELARIAR
+307 GRSRQDELARIAR
-321 AYGLRVVGPNCLGIA
+321 SYGLRVVGPNCLGIA
-336 NTDSAVRLN
+336 NTDPAVRLN

-378 GMGISSFV
+378 GMGISTFV

-423 KFTRLARRIA
+423 KFTRLARRIS
-433 RCKPIVV
+433 RNKPVVV
-440 VKSGGTP
+440 VKTGDTP
-447 SGHSAEELGLPD
+447 AGHSAKELGLPD
-459 SAISSLLAQAG
+459 SAISSLFEQAG
-470 LIRVDDLIQ
+470 LIRVDDLFQ

-488 YQPLPAGPRVA
+488 YQPPPAGPRVA

-506 LGLLAADSCLA
+506 LGLLAVHACQA
-517 AGLQPRPPVNLGPAA
+517 AGLEPRPPVNLGPSA
-532 GASEFGTA
+532 GAAEYGES
-540 LAGEL
+540 LASEL
-545 ASPDVDAAV
+545 AAPEVDAVV
-554 VIYMPPIPGDT
+554 VIYTPPIPGDAD
-565 EAVAAELLRVS
+565 AVAGELLRVS
-576 KDVPK
+576 EGAGK
-581 PVLTTFRGHLGMHP
+581 PVLATFEGHLGMHP
-595 ALRVEAPGKPSRS
+595 SLRVKTGA
-608 EPTPARGSI
+608 TPERGSI
-617 PSYAAPEEAV
+617 PSYTAPEEAV
-627 RALAHV
+627 RALAHA
-633 VRYATWRAQPSVP
+633 VRYAKWRARPAGPLPQ
-646 PPELADI
+646 LDGI
-653 DTDRARTLV
+653 DTARARALV
-662 RTALASARTDVTAPG
+662 RETLAA
-677 SPSAPVDSGGP
+677 
-688 ATAPA
+688 
-693 NRPATPAPPS
+693 
-703 PKTGAAPA
+703 
-711 GAGQT
+711 
-716 GVLPTAGAATVSQ
+716 
-729 EGTAA
+729 GTAA
-734 AAGPASPS
+734 AQDA
-742 AGVSAGPAGSAGG
+742 
-755 AAGSVSAASGQAA
+755 
-768 VAGEGVAGTS
+768 
-778 AGSASATAGK
+778 ATATGT
-788 AVGRSGVFAEAGPPV
+788 FAQAGPPV

-815 LTVWPAEVVRS
+815 LTVWPTEIVRS
-826 PDEAVAAA
+826 PEEAVAAA
-834 ERLGWPVVLKVAD
+834 ERLGWPAVVKVAD

-864 EMVRHAYAEFA
+864 ETVRHAYAEFA
-875 DQPGEGQRVRL
+875 EQFGQDAEL

-896 VPTVVS
+896 VPTVVG
-902 VIEDPAF
+902 VVEDPAF

-933 PLTRDDAAA
+933 PLTGEDAAA

-963 VDALEELLVRVG
+963 VGALEELLVRVG
-975 RLAND
+975 RLADD

-993 VGESCVMVLGARA
+993 VGESDVMVLGARA

>member
-1 LAFGMRVTL
+1 M
-10 DAVEAQYPAHW
+10 EEQYPAHW

-71 RDVERFTNVDYV
+71 KEVARFTNVDYA
-83 NRVALIATIGTE
+83 NRVALIATLGDE

-130 EHLAATAREHGIE
+130 EHLAATARERGIE
-143 RFIAD
+143 RFVAD
-148 VLPANMRMMGL
+148 VLPANMRMTGL

-181 LTPTE
+181 LTPTD

-200 SRSIARLLT
+200 ARSIARLLT

-222 GGVGQTVLRNLLAA
+222 GGVGQSVLRNLLAA
-236 DFSGP
+236 GFTGP
-241 VYPVHREVRAV
+241 VYPVHREMRAV
-252 AGVRAYPSVGAIDGD
+252 HGVRAYPSVTAIDD
-267 VDLAVV
+267 EVDLAVV
-273 AVPAESVIDVVKE
+273 AVPAESVIDVVEE

-300 GFGETGV
+300 GFGETGAR
-307 LGRERQDELARIAR
+307 GRAMQDELARIAR
-321 AYGLRVVGPNCLGIA
+321 SHGLRVVGPNCLGIA
-336 NTDSAVRLN
+336 NTDPAVKLN
-345 ATLAAT
+345 ATLAPT

-403 EEDDSTEVI
+403 EEDDSTDVI

-433 RCKPIVV
+433 RRKPIVV

-447 SGHSAEELGLPD
+447 AGHSAEELGLPD
-459 SAISSLLAQAG
+459 SAISSLFEQAG

-479 LFDVGQLLA
+479 LFDVGQVLA
-488 YQPLPAGPRVA
+488 YQPLPAGPRIA

-506 LGLLAADSCLA
+506 LGLLAADACLA
-517 AGLQPRPPVNLGPAA
+517 AGLEPRPPVNLGPAA
-532 GASEFGTA
+532 GPSEFGTA

-545 ASPDVDAAV
+545 SSPDVDAAV
-554 VIYMPPIPGDT
+554 VIHMPPIPGASDD
-565 EAVAAELLRVS
+565 VAAELLRVS
-576 KDVPK
+576 KDVAK
-581 PVLTTFRGHLGMHP
+581 PVVTTFHGHLGMHP
-595 ALRVEAPGKPSRS
+595 ALRVETGSATPGRC
-608 EPTPARGSI
+608 SI

-633 VRYATWRAQPSVP
+633 VRYARWRAHPAVP
-646 PPELADI
+646 PPELGDI
-653 DTDRARTLV
+653 DTTRARSLAHTTL
-662 RTALASARTDVTAPG
+662 AA
-677 SPSAPVDSGGP
+677 
-688 ATAPA
+688 
-693 NRPATPAPPS
+693 ATP
-703 PKTGAAPA
+703 GDAA
-711 GAGQT
+711 
-716 GVLPTAGAATVSQ
+716 
-729 EGTAA
+729 TAA
-734 AAGPASPS
+734 AAGTATAPGERTTDPSQGEAVTASPDGSPGTATTGPSGEAVTASSGGSPGEVAVAS
-742 AGVSAGPAGSAGG
+742 AGESPSET
-755 AAGSVSAASGQAA
+755 AATSS
-768 VAGEGVAGTS
+768 GTS
-778 AGSASATAGK
+778 SGTPGGGLDAGRLGS
-788 AVGRSGVFAEAGPPV
+788 SGAFAEPGPPV
-803 EIDATE
+803 EIDPTE

-815 LTVWPAEVVRS
+815 LTVWPAEMVCS
-826 PDEAVAAA
+826 ADEAVAAA
-834 ERLGWPVVLKVAD
+834 ERLGWPVVVKVAD

-864 EMVRHAYAEFA
+864 EMVRNAYTEFA
-875 DQPGEGQRVRL
+875 VQLGEGAQL

-896 VPTVVS
+896 VPTVVG

-919 VTARLLLDQGFRLA
+919 VTARLLQDQGFRLA
-933 PLTRDDAAA
+933 PLTGEDAAA

-954 GQYGYPPVA
+954 GEYGYPPVA
-963 VDALEELLVRVG
+963 VDALEDLLVRVG
-975 RLAND
+975 RLAGD
-980 LPEVARLDLDQVL
+980 LPELARLDLDQVL
-993 VGESCVMVLGARA
+993 VGETDVMILGARA

>member
-1 LAFGMRVTL
+1 M
-10 DAVEAQYPAHW
+10 EAQYPAHW

-83 NRVALIATIGTE
+83 DRVALIATIGTE
-95 MVAVIRYDRTGPG
+95 MVAVIRYDKTGPG

-143 RFIAD
+143 TFVAD
-148 VLPANMRMMGL
+148 VLPANMRMMGV

-169 QFADGVVRMTLD
+169 RFADGVVRMTLD

-186 TSAEVTAAREHRAE
+186 TSAEVTTSREHRAE

-236 DFSGP
+236 DFTGP

-252 AGVRAYPSVGAIDGD
+252 AGVRAYPSVTAIDGD

-273 AVPAESVIDVVKE
+273 AVPAESVLDVVEE
-286 CAEKGV
+286 CAQKGV

-300 GFGETGV
+300 GFGETGAE
-307 LGRERQDELARIAR
+307 GRERQDELARTAR
-321 AYGLRVVGPNCLGIA
+321 SYGLRVVGPNCLGIA
-336 NTDSAVRLN
+336 NTDRAVRLN

-403 EEDDSTEVI
+403 EEDDATEVI

-423 KFTRLARRIA
+423 KFTRLARRIS
-433 RCKPIVV
+433 RRKPVVV

-459 SAISSLLAQAG
+459 SAISSLFAQAG

-488 YQPLPAGPRVA
+488 YQPLPAGPKVA

-506 LGLLAADSCLA
+506 LGLLAADACLA
-517 AGLQPRPPVNLGPAA
+517 AGLEPRPPVNLGPAA
-532 GASEFGTA
+532 GAAEFGAA
-540 LAGEL
+540 LEGEL
-545 ASPDVDAAV
+545 ASAGVDAAV
-554 VIYMPPIPGDT
+554 VIYMPPLPGDA

-576 KDVPK
+576 QGSGK
-581 PVLTTFRGHLGMHP
+581 PVLTTFEGHLGMHP
-595 ALRVEAPGKPSRS
+595 ALQVTEPGTSR
-608 EPTPARGSI
+608 ERPAPARGSI

-627 RALAHV
+627 RALAQAA
-633 VRYATWRAQPSVP
+633 RYAAWRAQPASP
-646 PPELADI
+646 PPALDDLDPA
-653 DTDRARTLV
+653 RARALV
-662 RTALASARTDVTAPG
+662 HDLL
-677 SPSAPVDSGGP
+677 SAPE
-688 ATAPA
+688 
-693 NRPATPAPPS
+693 PAPPS
-703 PKTGAAPA
+703 GP
-711 GAGQT
+711 
-716 GVLPTAGAATVSQ
+716 VS
-729 EGTAA
+729 E
-734 AAGPASPS
+734 P
-742 AGVSAGPAGSAGG
+742 
-755 AAGSVSAASGQAA
+755 
-768 VAGEGVAGTS
+768 
-778 AGSASATAGK
+778 GSASVPAVDGAGTRRG
-788 AVGRSGVFAEAGPPV
+788 VRSAAFAEPGPPV
-803 EIDATE
+803 EIDAAE

-815 LTVWPAEVVRS
+815 LTVWPAEMVRS
-826 PDEAVAAA
+826 PEEAVAAA

-875 DQPGEGQRVRL
+875 DQLGEKVL

-896 VPTVVS
+896 VPTVVG
-902 VIEDPAF
+902 VVEDPAF

-919 VTARLLLDQGFRLA
+919 VTARLLQDQGYRLA
-933 PLTRDDAAA
+933 PLTAEDAAA

-993 VGESCVMVLGARA
+993 VGESSVLILGARA

>member
-1 LAFGMRVTL
+1 M
-10 DAVEAQYPAHW
+10 EAQYPAHW

-83 NRVALIATIGTE
+83 DRVALIATIGTE
-95 MVAVIRYDRTGPG
+95 MVAVIRYDKTGPG

-143 RFIAD
+143 TFVAD
-148 VLPANMRMMGL
+148 VLPANMRMMGV

-169 QFADGVVRMTLD
+169 RFADGVVRMTLD

-186 TSAEVTAAREHRAE
+186 TSAEVTTSREHRAE

-236 DFSGP
+236 DFTGP

-252 AGVRAYPSVGAIDGD
+252 AGVRAYPSVTAIDGD

-273 AVPAESVIDVVKE
+273 AVPAESVLDVVEE
-286 CAEKGV
+286 CAQKGV

-300 GFGETGV
+300 GFGETGAE
-307 LGRERQDELARIAR
+307 GRERQDELARTAR
-321 AYGLRVVGPNCLGIA
+321 SYGLRVVGPNCLGIA
-336 NTDSAVRLN
+336 NTDRAVRLN

-403 EEDDSTEVI
+403 EEDDATEVI

-423 KFTRLARRIA
+423 KFTRLARRIS
-433 RCKPIVV
+433 RRKPVVV

-459 SAISSLLAQAG
+459 SAISSLFAQAG

-488 YQPLPAGPRVA
+488 YQPLPAGPKVA

-506 LGLLAADSCLA
+506 LGLLAADACLA
-517 AGLQPRPPVNLGPAA
+517 AGLEPRPPVNLGPAA
-532 GASEFGTA
+532 GAAEFGAA
-540 LAGEL
+540 LEGEL
-545 ASPDVDAAV
+545 ASAGVDAAV
-554 VIYMPPIPGDT
+554 VIYMPPLPGDA

-576 KDVPK
+576 QGSGK
-581 PVLTTFRGHLGMHP
+581 PVLTTFEGHLGMHP
-595 ALRVEAPGKPSRS
+595 ALQVTEPGTPR
-608 EPTPARGSI
+608 ERPAPARGSI

-627 RALAHV
+627 RALAQAA
-633 VRYATWRAQPSVP
+633 RYAAWRAQPATP
-646 PPELADI
+646 PPALD
-653 DTDRARTLV
+653 DLDPDRARALV
-662 RTALASARTDVTAPG
+662 HDLLSAPEPEPIAEPEPAPG
-677 SPSAPVDSGGP
+677 SAVD
-688 ATAPA
+688 
-693 NRPATPAPPS
+693 
-703 PKTGAAPA
+703 
-711 GAGQT
+711 
-716 GVLPTAGAATVSQ
+716 TAGTRR
-729 EGTAA
+729 
-734 AAGPASPS
+734 
-742 AGVSAGPAGSAGG
+742 GVR
-755 AAGSVSAASGQAA
+755 SAA
-768 VAGEGVAGTS
+768 
-778 AGSASATAGK
+778 
-788 AVGRSGVFAEAGPPV
+788 FAEPGPPV
-803 EIDATE
+803 EIDAAE

-815 LTVWPAEVVRS
+815 LTVWPAEMVRS
-826 PDEAVAAA
+826 PEEAVAAA

-875 DQPGEGQRVRL
+875 DQLGEKVL

-896 VPTVVS
+896 VPTVVG
-902 VIEDPAF
+902 VVEDPAF

-919 VTARLLLDQGFRLA
+919 VTARLLQDQGYRLA
-933 PLTRDDAAA
+933 PLTAEDAAA

-963 VDALEELLVRVG
+963 VDALEDLLVRVG

-993 VGESCVMVLGARA
+993 VGESSVMILGARA

>member
-1 LAFGMRVTL
+1 M
-10 DAVEAQYPAHW
+10 EAHYPAHW

-71 RDVERFTNVDYV
+71 REVERFTNVDYLS
-83 NRVALIATIGTE
+83 RVALIATIGTE

-108 EAEVAFLVE
+108 EAEIAFLVE

-130 EHLAATAREHGIE
+130 EHLAETARERGIE
-143 RFIAD
+143 RFVAD
-148 VLPANMRMMGL
+148 VLPANMRMTGL

-169 QFADGVVRMTLD
+169 QFEDGVVRMTLD
-181 LTPTE
+181 LTPTD
-186 TSAEVTAAREHRAE
+186 TSAEVRAAREHRAE
-200 SRSIARLLT
+200 ARSIARLLT

-236 DFSGP
+236 DFTGP

-252 AGVRAYPSVGAIDGD
+252 AGVRAYPSVGAIDGE

-273 AVPAESVIDVVKE
+273 AVPAEGVLDVVEE

-300 GFGETGV
+300 GFGETGAQ
-307 LGRERQDELARIAR
+307 GRARQDELARIAR
-321 AYGLRVVGPNCLGIA
+321 SYGLRVVGPNCLGIA
-336 NTDSAVRLN
+336 NTDPAVKLN

-378 GMGISSFV
+378 GMGISSLV

-423 KFTRLARRIA
+423 KFARLARRIA
-433 RCKPIVV
+433 RRKPIVV

-459 SAISSLLAQAG
+459 SAISSLFEQAG

-506 LGLLAADSCLA
+506 LGLLAAHACRA
-517 AGLQPRPPVNLGPAA
+517 AGLDPRPPVNLGASAGPA
-532 GASEFGTA
+532 EYGTA
-540 LAGEL
+540 LGGEL
-545 ASPDVDAAV
+545 ASPEVDAAV
-554 VIYMPPIPGDT
+554 VIYMPPIPGETD
-565 EAVAAELLRVS
+565 EVAAELLRVS
-576 KDVPK
+576 KDAGK

-595 ALRVEAPGKPSRS
+595 ALRLPGDG
-608 EPTPARGSI
+608 PARGSI

-627 RALAHV
+627 RALARV
-633 VRYATWRAQPSVP
+633 VRYAKWRARPVVP
-646 PPELADI
+646 PPELDGI
-653 DTDRARTLV
+653 DTARAKVLV
-662 RTALASARTDVTAPG
+662 HESLRGCAAPESQPG
-677 SPSAPVDSGGP
+677 GAPVGGP
-688 ATAPA
+688 
-693 NRPATPAPPS
+693 
-703 PKTGAAPA
+703 
-711 GAGQT
+711 
-716 GVLPTAGAATVSQ
+716 V
-729 EGTAA
+729 
-734 AAGPASPS
+734 
-742 AGVSAGPAGSAGG
+742 GG
-755 AAGSVSAASGQAA
+755 
-768 VAGEGVAGTS
+768 
-778 AGSASATAGK
+778 
-788 AVGRSGVFAEAGPPV
+788 FAQAGPPV
-803 EIDATE
+803 EIDAAE

-815 LTVWPAEVVRS
+815 LTVWPAETVRS

-834 ERLGWPVVLKVAD
+834 ERLGWPVVVKVAD
-847 PGASR
+847 PGAAR

-864 EMVRHAYAEFA
+864 EMVRHAYAELLG
-875 DQPGEGQRVRL
+875 PGAGVEL

-896 VPTVVS
+896 VPTVVG
-902 VIEDPAF
+902 VVEDPAF
-909 GPVVSFGLGE
+909 GPVVTFGLGE
-919 VTARLLLDQGFRLA
+919 VTARLLLDQGFRPA
-933 PLTRDDAAA
+933 PLTGEDAAD

-963 VDALEELLVRVG
+963 VHALEDLLVRVG

-980 LPEVARLDLDQVL
+980 LPEVARLDLDPVL
-993 VGESCVMVLGARA
+993 VGESDVMILGACA

>member
-1 LAFGMRVTL
+1 MGCGFTVET
-10 DAVEAQYPAHW
+10 VEAQYPAHW

-71 RDVERFTNVDYV
+71 REVERFTNVDYV
-83 NRVALIATIGTE
+83 NRVALIATIGAE

-130 EHLAATAREHGIE
+130 EHLAATARERGIE
-143 RFIAD
+143 RFVAD
-148 VLPANMRMMGL
+148 VLPANMRMTGL

-169 QFADGVVRMTLD
+169 QFEDGVVRMTLD
-181 LTPTE
+181 LTPTD
-186 TSAEVTAAREHRAE
+186 TSTEVTIAREHRAE

-236 DFSGP
+236 DFTGP

-252 AGVRAYPSVGAIDGD
+252 AGVRAYPSVGEIDGD

-273 AVPAESVIDVVKE
+273 AVPAEGVLDVVKE

-300 GFGETGV
+300 GFGETGEE
-307 LGRERQDELARIAR
+307 GRARQDELARIAR
-321 AYGLRVVGPNCLGIA
+321 SYGLRVVGPNCLGIA
-336 NTDSAVRLN
+336 NTDPAVKLN

-433 RCKPIVV
+433 RSKPVVV

-459 SAISSLLAQAG
+459 SAISSLFEQAG

-506 LGLLAADSCLA
+506 LGLLAAHACRA
-517 AGLQPRPPVNLGPAA
+517 VGLEPRAPVNLGPAA
-532 GASEFGTA
+532 GAAEYGPA

-554 VIYMPPIPGDT
+554 VIYMPPIPGRT
-565 EAVAAELLRVS
+565 EEVAGELLRVS
-576 KDVPK
+576 KDSGK
-581 PVLTTFRGHLGMHP
+581 PVLATFRGHLGMHP
-595 ALRVEAPGKPSRS
+595 ALRVPGPSAPS
-608 EPTPARGSI
+608 RGSI

-633 VRYATWRAQPSVP
+633 VRYATWRAQPATP
-646 PPELADI
+646 PHELDDI
-653 DTDRARTLV
+653 DTVRARELV
-662 RTALASARTDVTAPG
+662 RAALPDAE
-677 SPSAPVDSGGP
+677 
-688 ATAPA
+688 
-693 NRPATPAPPS
+693 ATP
-703 PKTGAAPA
+703 
-711 GAGQT
+711 
-716 GVLPTAGAATVSQ
+716 
-729 EGTAA
+729 
-734 AAGPASPS
+734 
-742 AGVSAGPAGSAGG
+742 GG
-755 AAGSVSAASGQAA
+755 
-768 VAGEGVAGTS
+768 
-778 AGSASATAGK
+778 
-788 AVGRSGVFAEAGPPV
+788 FAQAGPPV
-803 EIDATE
+803 EIDAAE

-826 PDEAVAAA
+826 ADEAVAAA
-834 ERLGWPVVLKVAD
+834 GRLGWPVVVKVAD

-864 EMVRHAYAEFA
+864 EVVRHAYTEFA
-875 DQPGEGQRVRL
+875 EQFGEGVEL

-896 VPTVVS
+896 VPTVVG

-919 VTARLLLDQGFRLA
+919 VTARLLQDQGFRLA
-933 PLTRDDAAA
+933 PLTRDDASA

-954 GQYGYPPVA
+954 GEYGYPPVA

-975 RLAND
+975 RLAHD

-993 VGESCVMVLGARA
+993 VGESDAMILGARA
-1006 TLRTPAGP
+1006 ILRTPAGP
-1014 RLDGGP
+1014 RLDVGP

>member
-1 LAFGMRVTL
+1 M
-10 DAVEAQYPAHW
+10 EAQYPAHW

-36 PIRPADADRLRSFYS
+36 PIRPADADRLRAFYS

-71 RDVERFTNVDYV
+71 RDVERFTNVDYLH
-83 NRVALIATIGTE
+83 RVALIATIGTE

-236 DFSGP
+236 DFTGP

-252 AGVRAYPSVGAIDGD
+252 AGVRAYPSVTAIDGD

-273 AVPAESVIDVVKE
+273 AVPAEGVLDVVKE

-300 GFGETGV
+300 GFGETGAP
-307 LGRERQDELARIAR
+307 GRARQDELARIAR
-321 AYGLRVVGPNCLGIA
+321 SYGLRVVGPNCLGIA
-336 NTDSAVRLN
+336 NTDPTVRLN

-403 EEDDSTEVI
+403 EEDDATEVI

-433 RCKPIVV
+433 RSKPIVV

-459 SAISSLLAQAG
+459 SAISSLFAQAG

-506 LGLLAADSCLA
+506 LGLLAADVCRA
-517 AGLQPRPPVNLGPAA
+517 AGLEPRPPVNLGPAA

-554 VIYMPPIPGDT
+554 VIYMPPLAGDT
-565 EAVAAELLRVS
+565 EAVAAELVRVS

-595 ALRVEAPGKPSRS
+595 ALRLEGPAGTQATPG
-608 EPTPARGSI
+608 RGSI

-633 VRYATWRAQPSVP
+633 VRYATWRAQPAMP
-646 PPELADI
+646 PPELDDI
-653 DTDRARTLV
+653 DTDRARSLVHTLL
-662 RTALASARTDVTAPG
+662 TTT
-677 SPSAPVDSGGP
+677 P
-688 ATAPA
+688 ADPDTLAPA
-693 NRPATPAPPS
+693 QATPASGTAPTDKAAGQPAS
-703 PKTGAAPA
+703 GAASGPVGGLQEQASAPA
-711 GAGQT
+711 VASYGASGPASASPEGAG
-716 GVLPTAGAATVSQ
+716 GASAEEARGASPEKVGGASAGAATGAGGTG
-729 EGTAA
+729 ETAA
-734 AAGPASPS
+734 ADPA
-742 AGVSAGPAGSAGG
+742 PAPARADR
-755 AAGSVSAASGQAA
+755 AAAARPRP
-768 VAGEGVAGTS
+768 V
-778 AGSASATAGK
+778 
-788 AVGRSGVFAEAGPPV
+788 VFAEPGPPV

-852 RAGTVRLGLTGP
+852 RAGTVRLGLAGP

-875 DQPGEGQRVRL
+875 DQLGEKVRL

-896 VPTVVS
+896 VPTVVG

-933 PLTRDDAAA
+933 PLTREDAAA
-942 LVRSVRAAPLLF
+942 LVRSVRATPLLF
-954 GQYGYPPVA
+954 GEYGYPPVA

-993 VGESCVMVLGARA
+993 VGESDAMILGARA

>member
-1 LAFGMRVTL
+1 M
-10 DAVEAQYPAHW
+10 EAQYPAHW

-71 RDVERFTNVDYV
+71 KEVERFTNVDYV
-83 NRVALIATIGTE
+83 NRVALIATIGAE

-130 EHLAATAREHGIE
+130 EHLAATARENGIE

-148 VLPANMRMMGL
+148 VLPANMRMMGV

-186 TSAEVTAAREHRAE
+186 TSTEVTAAREHRAE

-222 GGVGQTVLRNLLAA
+222 GGVGQTVLRHLLAA
-236 DFSGP
+236 DFTGP

-252 AGVRAYPSVGAIDGD
+252 AGVRAYPSVTAIDGD

-300 GFGETGV
+300 GFGETGAP
-307 LGRERQDELARIAR
+307 GRARQDELARIAR

-336 NTDSAVRLN
+336 NTDAAVRLN
-345 ATLAAT
+345 ATLADT
-351 VPGRGKVGFFS
+351 VPGPGTVGFFS

-403 EEDDSTEVI
+403 EEDDATEVI

-433 RCKPIVV
+433 RAKPIVV

-459 SAISSLLAQAG
+459 SAISSLFAQAG

-506 LGLLAADSCLA
+506 LGLLAADACRA
-517 AGLQPRPPVNLGPAA
+517 AGLEPRPPVNLGPAA

-540 LAGEL
+540 LSGEL
-545 ASPDVDAAV
+545 ASSDVDAAV
-554 VIYMPPIPGDT
+554 VIYMPPLPGDT
-565 EAVAAELLRVS
+565 EAVAAELVRMS

-581 PVLTTFRGHLGMHP
+581 PVLTTFGGHLGMHP
-595 ALRVEAPGKPSRS
+595 ALRLEGPSGSQAP
-608 EPTPARGSI
+608 PARGSI

-633 VRYATWRAQPSVP
+633 VRYATWRAQPAMP
-646 PPELADI
+646 PPELDAI
-653 DTDRARTLV
+653 DTDRARTLA
-662 RTALASARTDVTAPG
+662 RSLLAG
-677 SPSAPVDSGGP
+677 
-688 ATAPA
+688 TAPA
-693 NRPATPAPPS
+693 DADTPAHPEGPMS
-703 PKTGAAPA
+703 GPADPVTVPA
-711 GAGQT
+711 GQASSS
-716 GVLPTAGAATVSQ
+716 PGARTRP
-729 EGTAA
+729 GF
-734 AAGPASPS
+734 
-742 AGVSAGPAGSAGG
+742 
-755 AAGSVSAASGQAA
+755 
-768 VAGEGVAGTS
+768 
-778 AGSASATAGK
+778 
-788 AVGRSGVFAEAGPPV
+788 FAEPGPPV
-803 EIDATE
+803 EIDASD

-864 EMVRHAYAEFA
+864 EMVRHAFAEFA
-875 DQPGEGQRVRL
+875 DQLGEEVRL

-896 VPTVVS
+896 VPTVVG

-933 PLTRDDAAA
+933 PLTREDAAA

-954 GQYGYPPVA
+954 GEYGYPPVA
-963 VDALEELLVRVG
+963 VDALEDLLVRVG

-980 LPEVARLDLDQVL
+980 LPELARLDLDQVL
-993 VGESCVMVLGARA
+993 VGESDVLILGSRA